1 MIKNILYICLLALL
15 AISCE
20 KKESFL
26 YEETDGLYF
35 SHPGAAEKTWTTE

>member
-1 MIKNILYICLLALL
+1 MRRNSIYLCLLALL

-35 SHPGAAEKTWTTE
+35 ALPGAVEGP

>member
-1 MIKNILYICLLALL
+1 MRRNILYLCLLALL

-26 YEETDGLYF
+26 YEETLFCTSG
-35 SHPGAAEKTWTTE
+35 SCRKTLDF